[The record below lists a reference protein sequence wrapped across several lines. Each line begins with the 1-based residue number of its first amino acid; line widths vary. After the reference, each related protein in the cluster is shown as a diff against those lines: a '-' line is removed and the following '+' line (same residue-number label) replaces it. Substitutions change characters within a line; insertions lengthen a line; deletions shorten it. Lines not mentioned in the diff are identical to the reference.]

1 MNGEI
6 EQMSNI
12 VISARKALCENGD
25 FEFVP
30 SQFILEIKFIFAPKL
45 LAWGALEVDSAQKWF
60 DICKRRGLDDIK
72 FIIPTASDRLLVGFS
87 NTSQGSIVC
96 FWKKGKASCFSPWWE
111 FDRKRNGWRVIYRE
125 QARIKLQEGKTA
137 FIDRTDQLKNVLS
150 DIERF
155 AKDIGFPYFADAF
168 HSAHDALCDFSQI
181 ADHHVPEQV
190 PDEFKGIYYAV
201 EKADVFG
208 AMGSWTDSPPYYAHK
223 MGLDKEYN
231 ELSDRLLKQL
241 RYHLMYV
248 VNECWRK
255 NGLN

>member
-12 VISARKALCENGD
+12 VISARKALYVNGEI
-25 FEFVP
+25 EFAP
-30 SQFILEIKFIFAPKL
+30 SPFILEMKFIFAPKL
-45 LAWGALEVDSAQKWF
+45 FARKTLEVDSAQKWF
-60 DICKRRGLDDIK
+60 DICKQRGLDDIK

-96 FWKKGKASCFSPWWE
+96 FWKKGKVSCFSPWWK

-125 QARIKLQEGKTA
+125 QAGINLEKKKTT
-137 FIDRTDQLKNVLS
+137 FINQTDQFKDVLS

-181 ADHHVPEQV
+181 ANHHVPAQV

-201 EKADVFG
+201 ETADVFG

-255 NGLN
+255 NGLI